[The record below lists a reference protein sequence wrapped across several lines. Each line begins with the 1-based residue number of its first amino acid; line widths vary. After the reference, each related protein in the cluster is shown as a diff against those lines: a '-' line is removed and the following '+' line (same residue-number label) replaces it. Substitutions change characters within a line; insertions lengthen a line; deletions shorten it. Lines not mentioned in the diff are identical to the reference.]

1 MSKFSV
7 GQRVQ
12 TTRDFAVRFNAAF
25 KSFEL
30 NMPETALSA
39 TVVSHEF
46 RGTIVRLDLEGY
58 ETPSTALKLGGW
70 RKDGWFANDGEL
82 APLHRFFVNDKV
94 TIKRN
99 GLVGVVDDIDEVD
112 QERPYVVTVLFE
124 DGEKR
129 YYFVS
134 DDDLDPYVEPPTPA
148 TADDN
153 PRLIALIEERLAKGF
168 ASYGHGVQTGDR
180 QYDWPTMTLEEMLD
194 GAIYLAAAIVRLQDA
209 DRQHR
214 IDSHYI
220 AVARELATINGWT
233 ITNALDALVVGGFA
247 TSFYNDPDAYLS
259 DEPRELARGIDEK
272 RKGAK

>member
-7 GQRVQ
+7 GQRVKL
-12 TTRDFAVRFNAAF
+12 TAGGREFVCRRLGIDHVDEEVVVVDTDDSGNDEYPLRIKSGDSVSWIRATHVVGVTPRF
-25 KSFEL
+25 S
-30 NMPETALSA
+30 
-39 TVVSHEF
+39 
-46 RGTIVRLDLEGY
+46 
-58 ETPSTALKLGGW
+58 
-70 RKDGWFANDGEL
+70 
-82 APLHRFFVNDKV
+82 VNDKV
-94 TIKRN
+94 TIKRTKA
-99 GLVGVVDDIDEVD
+99 VGVIDSISDDAFYQD
-112 QERPYVVTVLFE
+112 RPYAVLVKN
-124 DGEKR
+124 DEKDTTAMCF
-129 YYFVS
+129 FVS

-233 ITNALDALVVGGFA
+233 ITNALDALVIAGFA
-247 TSFYNDPDAYLS
+247 SDYYRDPDVYLHVM
-259 DEPRELARGIDEK
+259 PRELAKRVDEK

>member
-7 GQRVQ
+7 GDRVQ
-12 TTRDFAVRFNAAF
+12 TTRDFAVRLNTAL

-46 RGTIVRLDLEGY
+46 HGAIVRLDLEGY

-70 RKDGWFANDGEL
+70 RKDGWFANDDEL
-82 APLHRFFVNDKV
+82 APLHRFSVNDKV
-94 TIKRN
+94 TIKN
-99 GLVGVVDDIDEVD
+99 VKGVGIVRHIFESDGKYE
-112 QERPYVVTVLFE
+112 VTVQYDE
-124 DGEKR
+124 NHAWI
-129 YYFVS
+129 YIVS
-134 DDDLDPYVEPPTPA
+134 DDDLDPYVEPATPA

-194 GAIYLAAAIVRLQDA
+194 GALYLAAAIVRLQDA

-214 IDSHYI
+214 VDSHYI

-233 ITNALDALVVGGFA
+233 ITNALDALVIAGFA
-247 TSFYNDPDAYLS
+247 SDFYRDPDAYLHVM
-259 DEPRELARGIDEK
+259 PRELAKVIDEK